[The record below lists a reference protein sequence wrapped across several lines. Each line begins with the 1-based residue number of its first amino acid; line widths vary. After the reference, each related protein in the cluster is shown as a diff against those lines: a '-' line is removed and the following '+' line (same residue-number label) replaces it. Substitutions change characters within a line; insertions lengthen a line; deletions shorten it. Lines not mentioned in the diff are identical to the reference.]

1 MTAPAS
7 TTLRG
12 LLDERA
18 STGADA
24 PAVVTTTCSVTYGDL
39 ARRAA
44 QVASALRRSGV
55 ARGDHV
61 ALLTDNRV
69 EWVETAFAVAG
80 LGAVLAPF
88 NTWVKT
94 WDLEHLLEHA
104 RPTVLV
110 VADRLGRQD
119 FLAALRP
126 LLPELWSV
134 GADEWRSA
142 RFPDLRAV
150 VVVGEAPPGAHSYA
164 SWSKAPPLGTDD
176 ATPDDTAMV
185 LFTSGSTARPKAVP
199 LTHGDLVANAWEIGE
214 RQGLSHDDRV
224 FVASPLCWAFGSANA
239 LMAVI
244 THGATLVLQSQFD
257 PPAAVE
263 LMERERCT
271 GLYTLPAMTR
281 ALLAVPRAAA
291 RLTTVRRGVTIGPP
305 AEVRLLVED
314 LGVDLAC
321 NIYGSTETYGNCS
334 VTPWNAPA
342 ERRITSQGPPL
353 PGVELRIDP
362 ASGQILVRGRI
373 TPGYLDAERRPVPVV
388 DADGWFHTGDLGRLD
403 GDGWLTF
410 AARESDMIKTAGI
423 NVSPCEVED
432 FLLTHPDVAEVAVAG
447 GDDPVRGQRV
457 VAFVRPRDG
466 SAVTAEELRTYCSAS
481 ISGYKVPAVVHLV
494 SSFPTTETGKLSRKD
509 LSVLA
514 TVALEDA

>member
-12 LLDERA
+12 LLEERA
-18 STGADA
+18 SAGADV
-24 PAVVTTTCSVTYGDL
+24 PAVVTTTCSVTYGGL

-44 QVASALRRSGV
+44 QVAGALRGSGV
-55 ARGDHV
+55 ARGDRV

-80 LGAVLAPF
+80 LGAVLAPL

-94 WDLEHLLEHA
+94 WDFEYLLEHS

-110 VADRLGRQD
+110 VLDRLGKQD
-119 FLAALRP
+119 FLETLRP

-134 GADEWRSA
+134 GPGEWRSS

-150 VVVGEAPPGAHSYA
+150 VVVGEAPPGAHAYTD
-164 SWSKAPPLGTDD
+164 WSDAPPVRADD
-176 ATPDDTAMV
+176 AGPEDTAMV
-185 LFTSGSTARPKAVP
+185 LYTSGSTARPKAVP

-214 RQGLSHDDRV
+214 RQGLSVDDRV

-263 LMERERCT
+263 IMERERCT

-281 ALLAVPRAAA
+281 ALLAVPRAAV

-305 AEVRLLVED
+305 GEVRLLLED

-321 NIYGSTETYGNCS
+321 NIYGSTETYGNCC
-334 VTPWNAPA
+334 VTPWDAPA
-342 ERRITSQGPPL
+342 ERRTTSQGPPL
-353 PGVELRIDP
+353 PGVELRTDP
-362 ASGQILVRGRI
+362 ASGEILVRGRI
-373 TPGYLDAERRPVPVV
+373 TPGYLDAEGRSVPVV
-388 DADGWFHTGDLGRLD
+388 DADGWFATGDLGRLD
-403 GDGWLTF
+403 EDGWLTF
-410 AARESDMIKTAGI
+410 TARETDMIKTAGI
-423 NVSPCEVED
+423 NVSPTEVED
-432 FLLTHPDVAEVAVAG
+432 FLLTHPDVAEAAVAG

-457 VAFVRPRDG
+457 VAFVRLRDG
-466 SAVTAEELRTYCSAS
+466 SAVTPEDLRSYCAAS

-494 SSFPTTETGKLSRKD
+494 SSFPTTSTGKLSRND
-509 LSVLA
+509 LSALA
-514 TVALEDA
+514 TAALEDA